1 MTKPRPVRLPKFQTT
16 VFSRRSGTISHVVRA
31 VDEEAAALRVLSSY
45 PVGTILEAVK
55 PVVGGG
61 T

>member
-1 MTKPRPVRLPKFQTT
+1 MTKSRPARLPKFQIT

-45 PVGTILEAVK
+45 PAGTILESVT
-55 PVVGGG
+55 PVVGSGA
-61 T
+61 